1 MSLRDNKLLCRRGFN
16 CRNWENL
23 TLKCNGGKRV
33 YLQMLSFFHTTT
45 LTLFAHIRF
54 LLRCSKTA
62 FGAFT
67 MVTLQTEH
75 CSGSDWFLENTTKFD
90 PIAANFSSQIRQM
103 RMSSR
108 LVWSFQL
115 CVWVIP
121 KSLTCGRHHSGWTC
135 MTCFISHCA
144 TESNLTLPKFYSQ
157 TPLRW
162 NKLAISALLQ
172 RSVKAMEEFASTIDS
187 SLQHSDINMKS

>member
-45 LTLFAHIRF
+45 LTLFAHIIF

-90 PIAANFSSQIRQM
+90 PIAANFPAKLDKWECHHDWFDRFSYVFESSPNLWPVDVTIQDEHVWPVSYHTVQQSQI
-103 RMSSR
+103 
-108 LVWSFQL
+108 
-115 CVWVIP
+115 
-121 KSLTCGRHHSGWTC
+121 
-135 MTCFISHCA
+135 
-144 TESNLTLPKFYSQ
+144 
-157 TPLRW
+157 
-162 NKLAISALLQ
+162 
-172 RSVKAMEEFASTIDS
+172 
-187 SLQHSDINMKS
+187 